1 MVDDRDDTENDDNTG
16 EDGGGQFIS
25 EHDNVSGDGEKG
37 CHCHNDLHCPV
48 LRHVVPTS
56 TTDNVP

>member
-1 MVDDRDDTENDDNTG
+1 MMVDDRDDTENDDNTG

-37 CHCHNDLHCPV
+37 CHCHNDLHS
-48 LRHVVPTS
+48 PT
-56 TTDNVP
+56 TKGVH